1 MTSHVKVYTCTC
13 IQYPTNE
20 YLNDTIKAYAIE
32 SENVI
37 RNAYHIIESRA
48 IFRVHYSQQ

>member
-1 MTSHVKVYTCTC
+1 MYVI
-13 IQYPTNE
+13 IQYQTYE

-48 IFRVHYSQQ
+48 ILRVGLHYSQQ